1 MATFTLTLFM
11 VICILL
17 IVVVLLQKG
26 RGGGL
31 GGALGGG
38 MTSSAFGTRTGDV
51 FTWVTIV
58 LTGLFLLLAI
68 LNTVLYR
75 PAETQVYRAVFI
87 PAPTAAGIEKDT
99 LVTVKVS
106 PRETKDVKVFYTLDG
121 TEPSEKSS
129 LYKKDLLVKPGQTLK
144 AAVWRNGKLGAVT
157 AAHYAR
163 PGEAPE
169 VSPTGPPD
177 TDTPATEPAGTPA
190 TPSPF
195 SLDPNRPVVDP
206 NLIRDIIRD
215 ANTFR
220 PTIEVARPSPSPAP
234 ASSPAP

>member
-1 MATFTLTLFM
+1 MPTLTLTLFM

-31 GGALGGG
+31 GGAFGGG

-68 LNTVLYR
+68 LNTVIYR
-75 PAETQVYRAVFI
+75 PKDTVVYRAVFN
-87 PAPTAAGIEKDT
+87 PLPDRAGTEKDT
-99 LVTVKVS
+99 LVTIKVS
-106 PRETKDVKVFYTLDG
+106 PRETADTKIFYTVDG
-121 TEPSEKSS
+121 TDPTEKSF

-144 AAVWRNGKLGAVT
+144 AAVWRNGKLGDVT
-157 AAHYAR
+157 TAHYGR
-163 PGEAPE
+163 PGETPE
-169 VSPTGPPD
+169 PTPTGAPDMEPP
-177 TDTPATEPAGTPA
+177 ASEPAATPA
-190 TPSPF
+190 TPPPF
-195 SLDPNRPVVDP
+195 SLEANRPVVDP

-220 PTIEVARPSPSPAP
+220 PAVEVAKPSPSPSP